1 LLDKKDD
8 YEYFKKGIIKTL
20 NFKEKENNR
29 NIINND
35 NHNYNEDIILSEKD
49 WSINIKNDNKNNMN
63 LTIPLNSSI
72 TVINDSKNLN
82 VSVDTIN
89 YDLENRVKL

>member
-1 LLDKKDD
+1 M
-8 YEYFKKGIIKTL
+8 
-20 NFKEKENNR
+20 NFG
-29 NIINND
+29 
-35 NHNYNEDIILSEKD
+35 
-49 WSINIKNDNKNNMN
+49 NDNKNNMN